1 MRMCAA
7 QSRLRIPADAIK
19 SIGFSEMENPSY
31 FAATAL
37 SVILPASARRV
48 EDVTARFAQ
57 LEHSGNGSS
66 VGCLLDDEVQNPIL
80 RRPQPLAEQLL
91 QLWRRLGGEMI

>member
-19 SIGFSEMENPSY
+19 STGFSEMENPSY
-31 FAATAL
+31 FVATAL

-48 EDVTARFAQ
+48 EDVTDARFAQ
-57 LEHSGNGSS
+57 LEHSGNGSG
-66 VGCLLDDEVQNPIL
+66 VGCLLDDEVQNPIP
-80 RRPQPLAEQLL
+80 RRPQPLAAQLL
-91 QLWRRLGGEMI
+91 QL